1 MNFRRE
7 WKNYLTIMLGAAILA
22 FGIYNVHRQ
31 AGITEGGVLGMTLL
45 LDRWFGISPAVG
57 ELVMDIICYAVGYK
71 VLGGAFARYSL
82 VATCSF
88 ALSYGVYEMFP
99 PLLPDLS
106 AHPLV
111 AAVLGAVFVGVG
123 VGRAVRVGGACG
135 GDDALAMVLAKKLR
149 WPISRCYLSTDL
161 AVLLLSLSYIPL
173 GRIAYSLITVTISS
187 FLIGKVQTVGKK
199 EPAAAEC
206 DQPL

>member
-106 AHPLV
+106 AHPL
-111 AAVLGAVFVGVG
+111 APAVLGAAFVGVG
-123 VGRAVRVGGACG
+123 VGLAVRVGGACG

>member
-123 VGRAVRVGGACG
+123 VGLAVRVGGACG

>member
-111 AAVLGAVFVGVG
+111 AAVLGAIFVGVG
-123 VGRAVRVGGACG
+123 VGLAVRVGGACG

>member
-31 AGITEGGVLGMTLL
+31 AGITEGGVMGMTLL

-111 AAVLGAVFVGVG
+111 AAVLGAIFVGVG
-123 VGRAVRVGGACG
+123 VGLAVRVGGACG

>member
-1 MNFRRE
+1 MTFRRQC
-7 WKNYLTIMLGAAILA
+7 KNYMPIMLGAAILA

-123 VGRAVRVGGACG
+123 VGLAVRVGGACG

>member
-88 ALSYGVYEMFP
+88 ALSYGV
-99 PLLPDLS
+99 
-106 AHPLV
+106 

-123 VGRAVRVGGACG
+123 VGLAVRVGGACG

>member
-45 LDRWFGISPAVG
+45 LDRGFGISPAVG

-123 VGRAVRVGGACG
+123 VGLAVRVGGACG

>member
-111 AAVLGAVFVGVG
+111 AAVLGAVFLGVG
-123 VGRAVRVGGACG
+123 VGLAVRVGGACG

>member
-106 AHPLV
+106 AHPRV

-123 VGRAVRVGGACG
+123 VGLAVRVGGACG

>member
-123 VGRAVRVGGACG
+123 VGLAVRVGGACG

-199 EPAAAEC
+199 EPAAAKC

>member
-123 VGRAVRVGGACG
+123 VGLAVRVG
-135 GDDALAMVLAKKLR
+135 
-149 WPISRCYLSTDL
+149 WPWCWLKSCAGPSR
-161 AVLLLSLSYIPL
+161 AVTCLPTW
-173 GRIAYSLITVTISS
+173 R
-187 FLIGKVQTVGKK
+187 
-199 EPAAAEC
+199 C
-206 DQPL
+206 CCCR

>member
-57 ELVMDIICYAVGYK
+57 DLVMDIICYAVGYK

-123 VGRAVRVGGACG
+123 VGLAVRVGGACG

-187 FLIGKVQTVGKK
+187 LLIGKVHTVGKK
-199 EPAAAEC
+199 EQAAAEC
-206 DQPL
+206 DKPL

>member
-123 VGRAVRVGGACG
+123 VGLAVRVGGACG

-206 DQPL
+206 DQLL

>member
-123 VGRAVRVGGACG
+123 VGLAVRVGGACG

-149 WPISRCYLSTDL
+149 WPISGC
-161 AVLLLSLSYIPL
+161 
-173 GRIAYSLITVTISS
+173 
-187 FLIGKVQTVGKK
+187 
-199 EPAAAEC
+199 
-206 DQPL
+206 

>member
-123 VGRAVRVGGACG
+123 VGLAVRVGGACG

-173 GRIAYSLITVTISS
+173 GRIAYSLITVAISS